1 MRIEIIN
8 NEKELEREYWEF
20 DTIENRN
27 KIVLSQYGIQTRTS
41 KRHKWR
47 FHIRDKYNRYDNR
60 YNSINVE
67 DITIPEEVKKKI
79 KDKFIKHILKNYE
92 VKV

>member
-8 NEKELEREYWEF
+8 NEEELKREYWHF

-27 KIVLSQYGIQTRTS
+27 KIVLSQYGIQTRIT

-47 FHIRDKYNRYDNR
+47 FDIRDKYNRYDNR
-60 YNSINVE
+60 GNYINDK
-67 DITIPEEVKKKI
+67 DITIPEEVKKKV